1 MITDTE
7 IETFVSTTHEALSQF
22 REKLLQ
28 DQVAPLVGK
37 TVKIE
42 RDLKDP
48 ASGLRSFQVLEA
60 TIVGA
65 EWTYEDGIEFKV
77 TYVHPFTGKVKET
90 KTGA

>member
-7 IETFVSTTHEALSQF
+7 IDTFVSTTHEALSQF
-22 REKLLQ
+22 RERLLQ

-48 ASGLRSFQVLEA
+48 ASGLRSFHILEA

-77 TYVHPFTGKVKET
+77 TYVHPFTGKVMET